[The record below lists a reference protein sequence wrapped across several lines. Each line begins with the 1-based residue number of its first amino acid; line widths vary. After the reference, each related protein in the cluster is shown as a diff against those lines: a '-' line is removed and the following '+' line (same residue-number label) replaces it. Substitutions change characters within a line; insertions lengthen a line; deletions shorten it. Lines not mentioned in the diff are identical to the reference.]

1 MKKVILSILMLS
13 FAISTFA
20 AKPLKVISGKA
31 DCLKEFSSAVV
42 VFDYSGTT
50 WEGDES
56 LQEYCGD
63 DYEPRIARGYKTFVR
78 EFNIFSKGL
87 KIVEEEDKAEAI
99 IKIEFNEFEQKQG
112 MSSWG
117 RFFLRFYGTIDII
130 NRSTNEIVCT
140 LEMDKLGGDADY
152 SPDDR
157 FAKAYAALA
166 KELATLK

>member
-1 MKKVILSILMLS
+1 MKKVLLSLLVSLIAMS
-13 FAISTFA
+13 SFA
-20 AKPLKVISGKA
+20 AKPLKVLSGKA
-31 DCLKEFSSAVV
+31 NCLKEFSSAIV

-63 DYEPRIARGYKTFVR
+63 DYEPRITRGYKTFVR
-78 EFNIFSKGL
+78 EFNVFSKGV
-87 KIVEEEDKAEAI
+87 KIVEEEEKADAI
-99 IKIEFNEFEQKQG
+99 IRVIFDEFEQKQG

-117 RFFLRFYGTIDII
+117 RFYLRFYGTIEII
-130 NRSTNEIVCT
+130 NRSTNEVVCK

-152 SPDDR
+152 SQDDR

-166 KELATLK
+166 KELATVK